1 MDILFTEEC
10 LHPRTLRIAT
20 NVGISLLV
28 SNELSSSENQTTL
41 LTFCCQ
47 TRVWNF
53 LRAGARSSHCR
64 KCGVKSFQ
72 EGEPFE
78 ARNYLQLDYLLTHW
92 LTKLNGPFQGQLQV
106 VQLLSLLSTID
117 VKSYAALTLYQR
129 RESISIFNH
138 RAAQLA

>member
-78 ARNYLQLDYLLTHW
+78 ARNYLQLDYLL
-92 LTKLNGPFQGQLQV
+92 
-106 VQLLSLLSTID
+106 STID